1 MTRALLNQAEEM
13 AKTIRQQPPQ
23 DRLALRP
30 EFSRLLSN
38 LRIEGV
44 SVPRH
49 LQQLD
54 TDLSEEEAETQFDN
68 MPV

>member
-13 AKTIRQQPPQ
+13 AKTIRQQPAQ
-23 DRLALRP
+23 DRLHLRP

>member
-13 AKTIRQQPPQ
+13 AKTIRQQSAQ